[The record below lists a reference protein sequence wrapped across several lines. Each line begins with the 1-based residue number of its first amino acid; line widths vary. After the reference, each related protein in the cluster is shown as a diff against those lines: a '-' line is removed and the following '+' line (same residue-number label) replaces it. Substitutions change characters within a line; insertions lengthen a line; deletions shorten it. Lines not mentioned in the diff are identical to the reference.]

1 MNGIQILASQPWIGR
16 LGWTLLHFLW
26 QGTAIAVLY
35 TIARFLFASYLSPRT
50 RYGFACTALLA
61 MAAAPPLTFLTISN
75 TAIDP
80 GQMAAWTQSVAEW
93 RWLTPAVVAFW
104 VAGMFGF
111 SIRLLGAF
119 RFTRRLRA
127 TSYAA
132 PEIWQ
137 QALDQIAAR
146 MGGAQVRLRG
156 SSMVNVPAVIGYL
169 RPIILVPV
177 AFLTGRRPNR
187 SSRC

>member
-1 MNGIQILASQPWIGR
+1 MNGIQILTSQPWVGR

-35 TIARFLFASYLSPRT
+35 TIARFLFARHLSPRT
-50 RYGFACTALLA
+50 RYGLACTALLA

-75 TAIDP
+75 TAIDSAQIA
-80 GQMAAWTQSVAEW
+80 GWTQSLAEW
-93 RWLTPAVVAFW
+93 KWLTPSVVVFW
-104 VAGMFGF
+104 LAGMFGF

-132 PEIWQ
+132 PAIWQ

-146 MGGAQVRLRG
+146 IGGTQVRLQCALWLF
-156 SSMVNVPAVIGYL
+156 PW
-169 RPIILVPV
+169 
-177 AFLTGRRPNR
+177 
-187 SSRC
+187 

>member
-1 MNGIQILASQPWIGR
+1 MNGIQILASQLIGVDPWIGR

-26 QGTAIAVLY
+26 QGTAIAALY
-35 TIARFLFASYLSPRT
+35 TIARFLFARHLSPRT
-50 RYGFACTALLA
+50 RYGLACTALLA
-61 MAAAPPLTFLTISN
+61 MAAAPPLTFLAISK

-80 GQMAAWTQSVAEW
+80 AQVAAWIQPVAEW
-93 RWLTPAVVAFW
+93 KWLTPAVVAFW

-132 PEIWQ
+132 PAIWQ
-137 QALDQIAAR
+137 QALDRIAAR
-146 MGGAQVRLRG
+146 MGGAQ
-156 SSMVNVPAVIGYL
+156 S
-169 RPIILVPV
+169 
-177 AFLTGRRPNR
+177 
-187 SSRC
+187 